1 MRFEVTQLPPKESQP
16 VSHKMVT
23 LRNII
28 NASGTISD
36 LNQLSVSV
44 RFDLTEF
51 QDMVEGMPGRVYSY
65 GSFRFVSEHEHD
77 LVADLLAQPSLQ
89 LIGSEVEA
97 TIDIHS
103 PNPFKATGLSK
114 EAMSLCTKMQ
124 FTACGSVRRACQA

>member
-1 MRFEVTQLPPKESQP
+1 M
-16 VSHKMVT
+16 SHNIVT

-28 NASGTISD
+28 NAAGTVSD
-36 LNQLSVSV
+36 LNRLSVSV

-51 QDMVEGMPGRVYSY
+51 QDMVEGLPGRVYSY

-77 LVADLLAQPSLQ
+77 LVASLLAQPSLR

-103 PNPFKATGLSK
+103 SNPFKATNLSR
-114 EAMSLCTKMQ
+114 EAMTLCTKMQ
-124 FTACGSVRRACQA
+124 FTSCGSVRPVCHA